1 MSLAEH
7 FKDFCEDELPISES
21 EFSRWHNRL
30 KEITKKLNKKYYPD
44 NDFEDIE
51 TDNCYIVGSV
61 GRGTAIAKTSDFDC
75 IFKLPQEV
83 YDRFNNHSGNGQ
95 SKLLQEVKD
104 EIALHYP
111 STKIKGDG
119 QVVSVTF
126 TSNPAGTIE
135 LVPAFEQDN
144 GDFKFPNTHDGG
156 SWKTTK
162 PTPEISECSRISA
175 DTDGHFIN
183 FCRLLRKWKNK
194 NGFVFKGL
202 LIDTMVADYLE
213 DEGIGSINYSDYE
226 ELIPNLFKFLS
237 EQDKERSYWLALGSN
252 QQIENSDNGKFI
264 TKAKKTYN
272 LLKDSTN
279 LIKDYRNI
287 FGSQFAKSDSSVSN
301 MIAPEEQFIEDMFP
315 IYIQY
320 NLELDCDITQNGFR
334 KYTLRD
340 ILSRGFKLKDKKSL
354 DFYILKTNIPN
365 TLRGVEYFWKV
376 RNVGTEAV
384 RRGCERGQIIK
395 GATKKHENT
404 EFKGMHYVECYAI
417 HEGVVIARG
426 RIEVPIDPYS
436 NIRSI

>member
-1 MSLAEH
+1 M
-7 FKDFCEDELPISES
+7 
-21 EFSRWHNRL
+21 
-30 KEITKKLNKKYYPD
+30 
-44 NDFEDIE
+44 
-51 TDNCYIVGSV
+51 
-61 GRGTAIAKTSDFDC
+61 
-75 IFKLPQEV
+75 
-83 YDRFNNHSGNGQ
+83 
-95 SKLLQEVKD
+95 
-104 EIALHYP
+104 
-111 STKIKGDG
+111 
-119 QVVSVTF
+119 
-126 TSNPAGTIE
+126 
-135 LVPAFEQDN
+135 PAFEQDN

-315 IYIQY
+315 IHIRY
-320 NLELDCDITQNGFR
+320 NLELDCDVTQKGFR
-334 KYTLRD
+334 KHTLRD

-354 DFYILKTNIPN
+354 DFYILNTNIPN
-365 TLRGVEYFWKV
+365 TFSGVEFFWKV
-376 RNVGTEAV
+376 RNVGFEAIK
-384 RRGCERGQIIK
+384 RGHERGQIIK
-395 GATKKHENT
+395 GGTKKYENT

>member
-202 LIDTMVADYLE
+202 LIDMMVADYLE

-315 IYIQY
+315 IHIRY
-320 NLELDCDITQNGFR
+320 NLELDCDVTQKGFR
-334 KYTLRD
+334 KHTLRD

-354 DFYILKTNIPN
+354 DFYILNTNIPN
-365 TLRGVEYFWKV
+365 TFSGVEFFWKV
-376 RNVGTEAV
+376 RNVGFEAIK
-384 RRGCERGQIIK
+384 RGHERGQIIK
-395 GATKKHENT
+395 GGTKKYENT

>member
-44 NDFEDIE
+44 NDFEDVE

-104 EIALHYP
+104 EIALRYP

-126 TSNPAGTIE
+126 TSNTAGTIE

-144 GDFKFPNTHDGG
+144 GDFKHPDTHNGG

-162 PTPEISECSRISA
+162 PTPEIFECSHLSA

-213 DEGIGSINYSDYE
+213 DEGIGSIKYSDYE

-279 LIKDYRNI
+279 LIKVYRDI

-315 IYIQY
+315 IHIQY
-320 NLELDCDITQNGFR
+320 SLKLDCDITQNGFR

-340 ILSRGFKLKDKKSL
+340 ILSRGFKLKDNKSL
-354 DFYILKTNIPN
+354 DFYILKTSIPA

-395 GATKKHENT
+395 GTAKKHENT
-404 EFKGMHYVECYAI
+404 EFKGMHYVECYAVF
-417 HEGVVIARG
+417 EGIVIARG

-436 NIRSI
+436 SLGSV